1 MVLYLMGLLMTWS
14 RQNLQPPEQESSLR
28 PVAAVE
34 IFVTVYQLLKK
45 KEVSGGKKRKK
56 KMVPAAQSWPSHPL
70 IKLSIDV
77 LMYITHSMSTVWCL
91 SIAQWHWEEK
101 I

>member
-1 MVLYLMGLLMTWS
+1 MTWS

-45 KEVSGGKKRKK
+45 KEVSGGKKKK
-56 KMVPAAQSWPSHPL
+56 KKNGTSSSELALTPF
-70 IKLSIDV
+70 D
-77 LMYITHSMSTVWCL
+77 
-91 SIAQWHWEEK
+91 
-101 I
+101 